1 MLFKLKT
8 IMLLA
13 TLGLMALAQSGEAK
27 WWNQKNRDVSH
38 NPITVAAGEV
48 RHGDV
53 VSDKSISVDGE
64 VDGDCIALGGPVTV
78 TGKVTGDVIATG
90 GAVAVSG
97 AVRAVPGTESVS
109 VDLASGVVRVQGA
122 PDAAA
127 VRAAIEEEGYKV
139 AAMPA

>member
-1 MLFKLKT
+1 MLEL
-8 IMLLA
+8 
-13 TLGLMALAQSGEAK
+13 
-27 WWNQKNRDVSH
+27 R
-38 NPITVAAGEV
+38 
-48 RHGDV
+48 
-53 VSDKSISVDGE
+53 
-64 VDGDCIALGGPVTV
+64 V
-78 TGKVTGDVIATG
+78 TGMDCDHCVH
-90 GAVAVSG
+90 AVSG